1 MALHG
6 MAEITLG
13 VPDVA
18 ATQAFYNE
26 FGLTT
31 SAPGVLATANGGD
44 QMRLVQ
50 RSYRHLVEYVVA
62 ADDADDLARISAAAA
77 AHDLAV
83 STHDDGS
90 ISVLD
95 PICGIRARVAIRPRI
110 QLDEYESPV
119 MNTPGHVARVND
131 RAPAIFDAGPA
142 QPRKLGH
149 VLYATP
155 DLAGSMK
162 FLCDVLGFKVS
173 DTSEGIIAF
182 LRCSDDHHNIGMTQA
197 PLHFFHHSSWMVNDV
212 DEIGKGAQ
220 NLLAGD
226 PGRSVWGLGRHFLGS
241 NLFWYFRDPMGNYAE
256 YYADLDQIPSAA
268 DWEARNWAP
277 DKSLYAWGPP
287 PPHEFL
293 EPRDLADIAAGQA
306 AAKAGS

>member
-18 ATQAFYNE
+18 ATQAFYTE

-31 SAPGVLATANGGD
+31 SAPGVMATAEGGD
-44 QMRLVQ
+44 QLRLV
-50 RSYRHLVEYVVA
+50 SAPYRHLVEYTVA
-62 ADDADDLARISAAAA
+62 ADDADDLARISANAA
-77 AHDLAV
+77 AHDLPVTTNA
-83 STHDDGS
+83 DGS
-90 ISVLD
+90 ITVTD
-95 PICGIRARVAIRPRI
+95 PICGIRARVAVTPR
-110 QLDEYESPV
+110 LHLAEYESPV
-119 MNTPGHVARVND
+119 MNTPGHVARQND
-131 RAPAIFDAGPA
+131 RAPAIFAKGPA
-142 QPRKLGH
+142 RPRKLGH
-149 VLYATP
+149 VLYATT
-155 DLAGSMK
+155 DLAASMR

-182 LRCSDDHHNIGMTQA
+182 LRCSDDHHNIGMVQA
-197 PLHFFHHSSWMVNDV
+197 PIHFFHHSSWMVNDV

-226 PGRSVWGLGRHFLGS
+226 PTRSVWGLGRHFLGS

-256 YYADLDQIPSAA
+256 YYADLDQIPSSAEW
-268 DWEARNWAP
+268 DARNWEP

-287 PPHEFL
+287 PPPEFL
-293 EPRDLADIAAGQA
+293 EPRDLGDIIAGQA
-306 AAKAGS
+306 AAK

>member
-18 ATQAFYNE
+18 ATQAFYNQ
-26 FGLTT
+26 FGLAT

-50 RSYRHLVEYVVA
+50 RSYRHLVEYVLA
-62 ADDADDLARISAAAA
+62 ADDADDLSRIAAAAA

-90 ISVLD
+90 ISVVD
-95 PICGIRARVAIRPRI
+95 PICGIRARVAVRPRI
-110 QLDEYESPV
+110 QLQPYESPT

-131 RAPAIFDAGPA
+131 RAPAIFEAGPA

-226 PGRSVWGLGRHFLGS
+226 PTRSVWGLGRHFLGS
-241 NLFWYFRDPMGNYAE
+241 NLFWYFRDPVGNYAE

-287 PPHEFL
+287 PPPEFL